1 MIDDETAVQTV
12 ADMLMVVEMLIT
24 SYCLYRFVKPFMNR
38 KKGAF
43 FSGAIYVLI
52 MMILYIM
59 PFLLR
64 SFWAYCLAIFAVLLT
79 MCLSDRRNYE
89 QKVFLVVTFFS
100 LRWFALAA
108 AEILYDHLYSWA
120 TQTQYMRKHMN
131 MWFALFVGVSMLYQV
146 FELFFMA
153 ISIWMILRTYSN
165 KHAKMTKKEMLM
177 LVLPSFEIIAANEI
191 MHYYRSFYILK
202 TGGASGA
209 YDLLSFLYYVASVA
223 AIILF
228 IVLYQK
234 IRAKQEERMQNELLA
249 AQIDSIRQHVMQ
261 VENLY
266 QNIRSIR
273 HDMTNHILTMERL
286 YAGNQPKEARAYSAD
301 LKASLT
307 VAAEEIKSG
316 NPVTDVILQEQKN
329 EAQKKKIHFNSDFHY
344 PSDSAINAFDISVI
358 LNNALQNALENAKTS
373 DIPYASIRSYRRNN
387 AYMIEVSNSFK
398 GNLQWNPETGL
409 PLTSKRETDGHG
421 YGLSNIRKVAEKY
434 SGDIAID
441 IKENEFRLTIML
453 MTE

>member
-1 MIDDETAVQTV
+1 MIDNEAVQAV
-12 ADMLMVVEMLIT
+12 ADILMVVEILIT
-24 SYCLYRFVKPFMNR
+24 AYCIYRFAKPFMNR

-43 FSGAIYVLI
+43 LSGVAYVLI
-52 MMILYIM
+52 ILILYSI
-59 PFLLR
+59 PLPLYAFSVYGIEILV
-64 SFWAYCLAIFAVLLT
+64 VLLT
-79 MCLSDRRNYE
+79 MCLCDRRNYE
-89 QKVFLVVTFFS
+89 QKVFLAVTFFS
-100 LRWFALAA
+100 LRRFALVL
-108 AEILYDHLYSWA
+108 AEILYDHLYNWA
-120 TQTQYMRKHMN
+120 TQTQYMMEHPN
-131 MWFALFVGVSMLYQV
+131 MWFALYVGVSILYQV
-146 FELFFMA
+146 FEFSFMA
-153 ISIWMILRTYSN
+153 IAICMILRTYLN
-165 KHAKMTKKEMLM
+165 KYAQMTKKEMLM
-177 LVLPSFEIIAANEI
+177 LILPSFEMIAGSEI

-202 TGGASGA
+202 TGEASGT
-209 YDLLSFLYYVASVA
+209 YDLLSFLYYAISVVPT
-223 AIILF
+223 ILF

-234 IRAKQEERMQNELLA
+234 IRAKQEEKLQSELLA
-249 AQIDSIRQHVMQ
+249 AQMDNIRQHIMQ

-273 HDMTNHILTMERL
+273 HDMTNHILTLERL
-286 YAGNQPKEARAYSAD
+286 YAENQQKEARAYSAD

-316 NPVTDVILQEQKN
+316 NPITDVILQEQKN
-329 EAQKKKIHFNSDFHY
+329 EAQEKKIHFNSDFHY

-373 DIPYASIRSYRRNN
+373 DIPYVSIRSYRRNN
-387 AYMIEVSNSFK
+387 AYMIEIINSFT

-409 PLTSKRETDGHG
+409 PFTTKNETDGHG

>member
-1 MIDDETAVQTV
+1 MIDNEAVQAV
-12 ADMLMVVEMLIT
+12 ADILMVVEILIT
-24 SYCLYRFVKPFMNR
+24 AYCIYRFAKPFMNR

-43 FSGAIYVLI
+43 FSGVAYVLI
-52 MMILYIM
+52 MLILYSI
-59 PFLLR
+59 PLPLYALLV
-64 SFWAYCLAIFAVLLT
+64 YGIKILVVLLM
-79 MCLSDRRNYE
+79 MCLIDRRNYE

-100 LRWFALAA
+100 LRRFALVL
-108 AEILYDHLYSWA
+108 AEILYDHLYNWA
-120 TQTQYMRKHMN
+120 TQTQYMMEHPN
-131 MWFALFVGVSMLYQV
+131 MWFALYVGVSVLYQV
-146 FELFFMA
+146 FEFSFMA
-153 ISIWMILRTYSN
+153 IAICMILRTYLN
-165 KHAKMTKKEMLM
+165 KYAQMTKKEMLM
-177 LVLPSFEIIAANEI
+177 LILPSFAMIAGSEI

-202 TGGASGA
+202 TGEASGA
-209 YDLLSFLYYVASVA
+209 YDLLSFLYYAISVVPT
-223 AIILF
+223 ILL
-228 IVLYQK
+228 ILLYQK
-234 IRAKQEERMQNELLA
+234 IRAKQEEKLQRELLA
-249 AQIDSIRQHVMQ
+249 AQMDNIRQHIMQ
-261 VENLY
+261 VETLY
-266 QNIRSIR
+266 QNIRGIR
-273 HDMTNHILTMERL
+273 HDMTNHILTLERL
-286 YAGNQPKEARAYSAD
+286 YAGNQQKEARAYSAD

-307 VAAEEIKSG
+307 AATEELKSG

-373 DIPYASIRSYRRNN
+373 DIPYVSIRSYRRNN
-387 AYMIEVSNSFK
+387 AYMIEVNNSFK

-441 IKENEFRLTIML
+441 IKENQFRLTIML

>member
-1 MIDDETAVQTV
+1 MIDNEAVQAV
-12 ADMLMVVEMLIT
+12 ADILMVVEILIT
-24 SYCLYRFVKPFMNR
+24 AYCIYRFVKPFMNR

-43 FSGAIYVLI
+43 FSGVAYVLI
-52 MMILYIM
+52 ILILYSI
-59 PFLLR
+59 PIPLYALLV
-64 SFWAYCLAIFAVLLT
+64 YGIKILVVLLT

-100 LRWFALAA
+100 LRRFALVL

-120 TQTQYMRKHMN
+120 TQTQYMMEHPN
-131 MWFALFVGVSMLYQV
+131 MWFALYVGVSILYQV
-146 FELFFMA
+146 FEFSFMA
-153 ISIWMILRTYSN
+153 IAICMILRTYLN
-165 KHAKMTKKEMLM
+165 KYAQMTKKEMLM
-177 LVLPSFEIIAANEI
+177 LILPSFAMIAGSEI

-202 TGGASGA
+202 TGEASGA
-209 YDLLSFLYYVASVA
+209 YDLLSFLYYAISVVPT
-223 AIILF
+223 ILF

-234 IRAKQEERMQNELLA
+234 IRAKQEERLQRELLA
-249 AQIDSIRQHVMQ
+249 AQMDNIRQHIMQ
-261 VENLY
+261 VETLY
-266 QNIRSIR
+266 QNIRGIR
-273 HDMTNHILTMERL
+273 HDMTNHILTLERL
-286 YAGNQPKEARAYSAD
+286 YAGNQQKEARAYSAD

-307 VAAEEIKSG
+307 AATEELKSG

-373 DIPYASIRSYRRNN
+373 DIPYVSIRSYRRNN
-387 AYMIEVSNSFK
+387 AYMIEIINNFT

-409 PLTSKRETDGHG
+409 PFTSKRETDGHG